1 MKSAGVGGGGGG
13 GRRSEREDTGGQ
25 LLKELEALSQALYNA
40 GGQRQQHAGPPAPSR
55 MESWSSGSSSRSD
68 EEPPQSP
75 YNLGPGSRRREVI
88 TPPSPGLRLG
98 TTTRHEQVATAP
110 PPRSPFL
117 SSVSSRQDHQL
128 PRSPYQLRARNVVD
142 VSPKSP
148 FLGSSTVRDGDKFAS
163 PYLGARRDSLAEP
176 PSPQLGA
183 VKRDGAPSPYLGTR
197 RDQEPPPSS
206 PYVGAR
212 SRDPEPPS
220 SPYLGGARS
229 RDPEPPSSPYL
240 GGARSRD
247 PEPPSSP
254 YLGAAP
260 RRDPEPPLSPYLG
273 AALRRDQEPPASPY
287 LGARRD
293 HLQEPSSSPYLGSR
307 RGEQRYSPSFHGSAR
322 MEPKSPFL
330 GTIEESGTAASP
342 YLAVR
347 NGFRSSS
354 FSPGGQE
361 VRSPHMLQQQGRS
374 DSMLPPLRALSES
387 FPRPPGA
394 GGLTPLM
401 LSSAAAD
408 AALGSPAKTRTLSID
423 RGFSSPSPVRVAA
436 PAPSPTSSTKRSETY
451 RLDAPRRATSLN
463 PRELEEQGEREEEG
477 QQQGY
482 ALLQP
487 WHSQGFERNLPEVT
501 NFPAWLEDNLQF
513 SQKLE
518 APPKEKKGFWNWKP
532 FRAIARIAQHRFHCV
547 FTMHV
552 HGIEGLP
559 ATMNGLRLSV
569 SWKRKEAMTQT
580 VPSRVFQGSAE
591 FEETLSLKS
600 TIYGSKSG
608 SGDIKYEPKNFD
620 LAVIALDIDSLVLG
634 THRLDLTRLLPANP
648 EKNSTTLDDEE
659 KRWITSFKL
668 AGKAKGGTLV
678 VTFGY
683 QLLLGKD
690 SQQLLSSSLLSSRYM
705 DSSPLMKP
713 LLRSYNSLPN
723 SPQGLSVPH
732 HHHHHAGRSS
742 DAQFSPAMSEPP
754 SMDYEYM
761 MGMEHLNLDESS
773 EKPYMLGRNALRAY
787 SRPESLQAFRDSG
800 LLSSSST
807 IPSFFSH
814 TTDSTLT
821 PPTPPRF
828 ASADEQPAAATTP
841 PQERSKQE
849 ARMQPRDDEAEEEE
863 LVEEDDDNE
872 GGDEFVVVDR
882 GLENGTMLQH
892 FSSQGF
898 GDIEAAE
905 DMVRMDDEEQ
915 EEVDEE
921 EICDEQQEEEE
932 EEQIAE
938 DPAEIGEEQEV
949 VINVDSL
956 TREER
961 SRPAAGEMEI
971 TADTSR
977 KAESWEELC
986 TGGWEEED
994 NSNSSP
1000 KEESLTGQDSSE
1012 EAGNGGGAAAA
1023 LEILDHVEEED
1034 RYREIPGIDDGEMQ
1048 ELLDVMDAHGE
1059 ECGKGDERSRNVEF
1073 LIQENENENNVA
1085 RITRQQDCM
1094 QSPISILQ
1102 EETTSRQGTSWA
1114 EEEEEEENDDDDDD
1128 NDKMDKREK
1137 STHHKKLDETATK
1150 NREHAGLEEEEEEE
1164 EENDDDD
1171 DDDEMDKREKREKST
1186 HHKKL
1191 DETAT
1196 KNREH
1201 AGLEEEEEEEEEEN
1215 DDDDE
1220 MDKREKREKREKST
1234 HHKKLDE
1241 IETKNRE
1248 HAGLEEEEEAE
1259 EEVQKAKQEAKRSI
1273 ILNSDDEIDLVAG
1286 EFLNLLEKEGELSAA
1301 AGLMSSDSEAD
1312 SPRAQVLKQFEQE
1325 ALIEGR
1331 IGLGFNL
1338 TEDSF
1343 EHSHNGS
1350 LHNNRN
1356 LEMGAPDNHA
1366 HSMNKP
1372 SSHVGNLSPSG
1383 WSSEEDLELV
1393 AIMEAAELE
1402 LQKAIQMMRSKTR
1415 ARALEDEETEA
1426 LMNEWGLNTKEA
1438 VMKGVRD

>member
-13 GRRSEREDTGGQ
+13 RSEREDTGGQ
-25 LLKELEALSQALYNA
+25 LLKELEALSQVLYNA

-98 TTTRHEQVATAP
+98 TTIRHEQVATAP
-110 PPRSPFL
+110 LPRSPFL

-148 FLGSSTVRDGDKFAS
+148 FLGSSIVRDGDKFAS

-183 VKRDGAPSPYLGTR
+183 VKRDGPPSPYLGTR

-229 RDPEPPSSPYL
+229 RGPEPPSSPYL

-247 PEPPSSP
+247 
-254 YLGAAP
+254 
-260 RRDPEPPLSPYLG
+260 
-273 AALRRDQEPPASPY
+273 QEPPASPY
-287 LGARRD
+287 LGAKRD
-293 HLQEPSSSPYLGSR
+293 HPQEPSSSPYLGSR
-307 RGEQRYSPSFHGSAR
+307 RGEQRYSSSFHGSAR

-374 DSMLPPLRALSES
+374 DSMPPLRALSES

-408 AALGSPAKTRTLSID
+408 AELGSPAKTRTLSID
-423 RGFSSPSPVRVAA
+423 RDFSSPARLAA
-436 PAPSPTSSTKRSETY
+436 PASSPASRTKRSETY

-463 PRELEEQGEREEEG
+463 PRQLEEQGEREEG

-487 WHSQGFERNLPEVT
+487 WHSQGFEKNLPEVT
-501 NFPAWLEDNLQF
+501 NFPAWLEDNVQF
-513 SQKLE
+513 SQKME
-518 APPKEKKGFWNWKP
+518 ALPKEKKKGFWNWKP
-532 FRAIARIAQHRFHCV
+532 FRAIARIAQQRFHCV

-608 SGDIKYEPKNFD
+608 AGDIKYEPKNFD

-659 KRWITSFKL
+659 KRWMTSFKL

-732 HHHHHAGRSS
+732 HHHHHHHAGRSS
-742 DAQFSPAMSEPP
+742 DAQYSPAMSEPP

-773 EKPYMLGRNALRAY
+773 MLEKPYMLGRNALRAY

-800 LLSSSST
+800 LLSSSSST
-807 IPSFFSH
+807 TPSFFSH

-849 ARMQPRDDEAEEEE
+849 AHMQPRDDDAEEEE
-863 LVEEDDDNE
+863 LVQEDDDDE

-892 FSSQGF
+892 FSSRGF
-898 GDIEAAE
+898 GDIQAAE

-938 DPAEIGEEQEV
+938 GE
-949 VINVDSL
+949 
-956 TREER
+956 
-961 SRPAAGEMEI
+961 
-971 TADTSR
+971 
-977 KAESWEELC
+977 
-986 TGGWEEED
+986 
-994 NSNSSP
+994 
-1000 KEESLTGQDSSE
+1000 
-1012 EAGNGGGAAAA
+1012 
-1023 LEILDHVEEED
+1023 
-1034 RYREIPGIDDGEMQ
+1034 YYIP
-1048 ELLDVMDAHGE
+1048 
-1059 ECGKGDERSRNVEF
+1059 
-1073 LIQENENENNVA
+1073 
-1085 RITRQQDCM
+1085 
-1094 QSPISILQ
+1094 
-1102 EETTSRQGTSWA
+1102 
-1114 EEEEEEENDDDDDD
+1114 
-1128 NDKMDKREK
+1128 
-1137 STHHKKLDETATK
+1137 
-1150 NREHAGLEEEEEEE
+1150 
-1164 EENDDDD
+1164 
-1171 DDDEMDKREKREKST
+1171 
-1186 HHKKL
+1186 
-1191 DETAT
+1191 
-1196 KNREH
+1196 
-1201 AGLEEEEEEEEEEN
+1201 
-1215 DDDDE
+1215 
-1220 MDKREKREKREKST
+1220 
-1234 HHKKLDE
+1234 
-1241 IETKNRE
+1241 
-1248 HAGLEEEEEAE
+1248 
-1259 EEVQKAKQEAKRSI
+1259 
-1273 ILNSDDEIDLVAG
+1273 
-1286 EFLNLLEKEGELSAA
+1286 
-1301 AGLMSSDSEAD
+1301 
-1312 SPRAQVLKQFEQE
+1312 
-1325 ALIEGR
+1325 
-1331 IGLGFNL
+1331 
-1338 TEDSF
+1338 
-1343 EHSHNGS
+1343 
-1350 LHNNRN
+1350 
-1356 LEMGAPDNHA
+1356 
-1366 HSMNKP
+1366 
-1372 SSHVGNLSPSG
+1372 
-1383 WSSEEDLELV
+1383 
-1393 AIMEAAELE
+1393 
-1402 LQKAIQMMRSKTR
+1402 
-1415 ARALEDEETEA
+1415 
-1426 LMNEWGLNTKEA
+1426 
-1438 VMKGVRD
+1438 

>member
-1 MKSAGVGGGGGG
+1 MKSAGVGGGGG

-40 GGQRQQHAGPPAPSR
+40 GGQRQQHAGLPAPSR

-148 FLGSSTVRDGDKFAS
+148 FLGSSIVRDGDKFAS

-197 RDQEPPPSS
+197 RDHEPPPSS
-206 PYVGAR
+206 PYLGARSRHPEPPSSPYLGGGR

-220 SPYLGGARS
+220 SPYLGGA
-229 RDPEPPSSPYL
+229 PS
-240 GGARSRD
+240 
-247 PEPPSSP
+247 
-254 YLGAAP
+254 
-260 RRDPEPPLSPYLG
+260 RDPEPPLSPYLG
-273 AALRRDQEPPASPY
+273 GARSRDQEPPASPY
-287 LGARRD
+287 LGAKRD

-307 RGEQRYSPSFHGSAR
+307 RGEQRYSSSFHGSAR

-374 DSMLPPLRALSES
+374 DSMPPLRALSES

-423 RGFSSPSPVRVAA
+423 RDFSSPARVAA
-436 PAPSPTSSTKRSETY
+436 PAPSPASCTKRSETY
-451 RLDAPRRATSLN
+451 RLDAPRRATSLD
-463 PRELEEQGEREEEG
+463 PRQLEEQGEREEEG
-477 QQQGY
+477 QRQGY

-501 NFPAWLEDNLQF
+501 NFPAWLEDNVQF

-518 APPKEKKGFWNWKP
+518 APSKEKKKGFWNWKP
-532 FRAIARIAQHRFHCV
+532 FRAIARIAQQRFHCV

-608 SGDIKYEPKNFD
+608 AGDIKYEPKNFD

-648 EKNSTTLDDEE
+648 EKNSTALDDEE
-659 KRWITSFKL
+659 KRWMTSFKL

-713 LLRSYNSLPN
+713 LLRSYSSLPN

-742 DAQFSPAMSEPP
+742 DAQYSPAMSEPP

-773 EKPYMLGRNALRAY
+773 KKPYMLGRNALRAY
-787 SRPESLQAFRDSG
+787 SRPQSLQAFRDSG

-828 ASADEQPAAATTP
+828 ASADEQPAAAKTP

-849 ARMQPRDDEAEEEE
+849 AHMQPRDDDAEEEE
-863 LVEEDDDNE
+863 LVQEDDDDE

-892 FSSQGF
+892 FSSRGF

-921 EICDEQQEEEE
+921 EIHDEQQEEEE

-938 DPAEIGEEQEV
+938 GE
-949 VINVDSL
+949 
-956 TREER
+956 
-961 SRPAAGEMEI
+961 
-971 TADTSR
+971 
-977 KAESWEELC
+977 
-986 TGGWEEED
+986 
-994 NSNSSP
+994 
-1000 KEESLTGQDSSE
+1000 
-1012 EAGNGGGAAAA
+1012 
-1023 LEILDHVEEED
+1023 
-1034 RYREIPGIDDGEMQ
+1034 YY
-1048 ELLDVMDAHGE
+1048 
-1059 ECGKGDERSRNVEF
+1059 
-1073 LIQENENENNVA
+1073 
-1085 RITRQQDCM
+1085 
-1094 QSPISILQ
+1094 IS
-1102 EETTSRQGTSWA
+1102 
-1114 EEEEEEENDDDDDD
+1114 
-1128 NDKMDKREK
+1128 
-1137 STHHKKLDETATK
+1137 
-1150 NREHAGLEEEEEEE
+1150 
-1164 EENDDDD
+1164 
-1171 DDDEMDKREKREKST
+1171 
-1186 HHKKL
+1186 
-1191 DETAT
+1191 
-1196 KNREH
+1196 
-1201 AGLEEEEEEEEEEN
+1201 
-1215 DDDDE
+1215 
-1220 MDKREKREKREKST
+1220 
-1234 HHKKLDE
+1234 
-1241 IETKNRE
+1241 
-1248 HAGLEEEEEAE
+1248 
-1259 EEVQKAKQEAKRSI
+1259 
-1273 ILNSDDEIDLVAG
+1273 
-1286 EFLNLLEKEGELSAA
+1286 
-1301 AGLMSSDSEAD
+1301 
-1312 SPRAQVLKQFEQE
+1312 
-1325 ALIEGR
+1325 
-1331 IGLGFNL
+1331 
-1338 TEDSF
+1338 
-1343 EHSHNGS
+1343 
-1350 LHNNRN
+1350 
-1356 LEMGAPDNHA
+1356 
-1366 HSMNKP
+1366 
-1372 SSHVGNLSPSG
+1372 
-1383 WSSEEDLELV
+1383 
-1393 AIMEAAELE
+1393 
-1402 LQKAIQMMRSKTR
+1402 
-1415 ARALEDEETEA
+1415 
-1426 LMNEWGLNTKEA
+1426 
-1438 VMKGVRD
+1438 

>member
-1 MKSAGVGGGGGG
+1 MRHRELEGEGLGGGSSGGANCSRSSMKSAGVGGGGGG
-13 GRRSEREDTGGQ
+13 SEREDTGGQ

-55 MESWSSGSSSRSD
+55 MESWSSGSSNRSD

-148 FLGSSTVRDGDKFAS
+148 FLGSSIARDVDKFAS

-176 PSPQLGA
+176 PSPQLGV

-220 SPYLGGARS
+220 SPYRGGA
-229 RDPEPPSSPYL
+229 PS
-240 GGARSRD
+240 
-247 PEPPSSP
+247 
-254 YLGAAP
+254 
-260 RRDPEPPLSPYLG
+260 RDPEPPLSPYLG
-273 AALRRDQEPPASPY
+273 GARSRDQEPPASPY
-287 LGARRD
+287 LGAKRD

-307 RGEQRYSPSFHGSAR
+307 RGEQRYSSSFHGSAR

-361 VRSPHMLQQQGRS
+361 VRSPHMLQEQGRS
-374 DSMLPPLRALSES
+374 DSMPPLRALSES

-401 LSSAAAD
+401 LSSAATD

-423 RGFSSPSPVRVAA
+423 RHFSSPARVAA
-436 PAPSPTSSTKRSETY
+436 SAPSPTSRPKRSETY

-463 PRELEEQGEREEEG
+463 PRQLEEQGEGEEEG

-501 NFPAWLEDNLQF
+501 NFPAWLEDNFQF

-518 APPKEKKGFWNWKP
+518 APPKEKKKGFWNWKP
-532 FRAIARIAQHRFHCV
+532 FRAIARIAQQRFHCV

-600 TIYGSKSG
+600 TIYGAKSG
-608 SGDIKYEPKNFD
+608 AGDIKYEPKNFD

-659 KRWITSFKL
+659 KRWMTSFKL

-732 HHHHHAGRSS
+732 QHHHHHAGRSS
-742 DAQFSPAMSEPP
+742 DAQYSPAMSEPP

-773 EKPYMLGRNALRAY
+773 TLEKPYMLGRNALRAY
-787 SRPESLQAFRDSG
+787 SRPESLRAFRDSG
-800 LLSSSST
+800 LLSSSPT
-807 IPSFFSH
+807 PSFFSH
-814 TTDSTLT
+814 TTDSMLT

-849 ARMQPRDDEAEEEE
+849 ARMQPRDDDAEEEE
-863 LVEEDDDNE
+863 LVQEDDDDE
-872 GGDEFVVVDR
+872 GGDEFVVVDQ

-892 FSSQGF
+892 FSSRGF

-938 DPAEIGEEQEV
+938 GE
-949 VINVDSL
+949 
-956 TREER
+956 
-961 SRPAAGEMEI
+961 
-971 TADTSR
+971 
-977 KAESWEELC
+977 
-986 TGGWEEED
+986 
-994 NSNSSP
+994 
-1000 KEESLTGQDSSE
+1000 
-1012 EAGNGGGAAAA
+1012 
-1023 LEILDHVEEED
+1023 
-1034 RYREIPGIDDGEMQ
+1034 YYIP
-1048 ELLDVMDAHGE
+1048 
-1059 ECGKGDERSRNVEF
+1059 
-1073 LIQENENENNVA
+1073 
-1085 RITRQQDCM
+1085 
-1094 QSPISILQ
+1094 
-1102 EETTSRQGTSWA
+1102 
-1114 EEEEEEENDDDDDD
+1114 
-1128 NDKMDKREK
+1128 
-1137 STHHKKLDETATK
+1137 
-1150 NREHAGLEEEEEEE
+1150 
-1164 EENDDDD
+1164 
-1171 DDDEMDKREKREKST
+1171 
-1186 HHKKL
+1186 
-1191 DETAT
+1191 
-1196 KNREH
+1196 
-1201 AGLEEEEEEEEEEN
+1201 
-1215 DDDDE
+1215 
-1220 MDKREKREKREKST
+1220 
-1234 HHKKLDE
+1234 
-1241 IETKNRE
+1241 
-1248 HAGLEEEEEAE
+1248 
-1259 EEVQKAKQEAKRSI
+1259 
-1273 ILNSDDEIDLVAG
+1273 
-1286 EFLNLLEKEGELSAA
+1286 
-1301 AGLMSSDSEAD
+1301 
-1312 SPRAQVLKQFEQE
+1312 
-1325 ALIEGR
+1325 
-1331 IGLGFNL
+1331 
-1338 TEDSF
+1338 
-1343 EHSHNGS
+1343 
-1350 LHNNRN
+1350 
-1356 LEMGAPDNHA
+1356 
-1366 HSMNKP
+1366 
-1372 SSHVGNLSPSG
+1372 
-1383 WSSEEDLELV
+1383 
-1393 AIMEAAELE
+1393 
-1402 LQKAIQMMRSKTR
+1402 
-1415 ARALEDEETEA
+1415 
-1426 LMNEWGLNTKEA
+1426 
-1438 VMKGVRD
+1438 